1 MSESVIYKTNRI
13 GLSNH
18 WLIIGVLLSI
28 ILGWLIANIGVS
40 VAGLLLILPFG
51 IAFLILIF
59 LNPRIALI
67 SFILYC
73 FLMPTIGK
81 HIAGVQFGLL
91 VDGLL
96 VLTWLAIF
104 FYQGKKYRFRH
115 LNIDLVWL
123 ALIWFGITVLE
134 IANPTRPDIV
144 GWLQEMRSSS
154 LYWLM
159 TVPLVI
165 LIFKKRTDID
175 LFLNIIIIMSV
186 IGALYGMK
194 QLYFGV
200 DSAEHRWLEEGA
212 KKTHILFGK
221 LRVFSY
227 YSEAAQFGASQAHLT
242 VMCIA
247 LAVGPYSTGRKILY
261 TLAALVILYGM
272 LISGTRGALG
282 ALVGGSFIFLILM
295 KKTRILVAGMFLG
308 LAFIGILKFTSV
320 GSGNDQIRRLRSALD
335 PNDPS
340 FQVRLINQRVLK
352 DIMASK
358 PFGMGVG
365 TIGQWGRTYNKH
377 IATANIPPDSLYVKM
392 WAMYGV
398 VGFIIWFGMMLYIVG
413 KSSGIIWETRDP
425 VLRNQLI
432 SLCAGS
438 FGSLVCSYGN
448 EVMNALPSSAIVYI
462 SWAFVFISPKWD
474 TKLKLKEPK
483 VSLITS

>member
-1 MSESVIYKTNRI
+1 MNESAFYNTNRI
-13 GLSNH
+13 GLSNR
-18 WLIIGVLLSI
+18 WLIPGILLSFV
-28 ILGWLIANIGVS
+28 LGWLIANMGIS
-40 VAGLLLILPFG
+40 VAGMLLVLPF
-51 IAFLILIF
+51 ALTFLILVF
-59 LNPRIALI
+59 LNPRIGLI
-67 SFILYC
+67 TFIFYC

-81 HIAGVQFGLL
+81 HIVGPQFGLL

-104 FYQGKKYRFRH
+104 FYRGNKFRFRH
-115 LNIDLVWL
+115 LNIDLVWMAL
-123 ALIWFGITVLE
+123 AWFGITVLE
-134 IANPTRPDIV
+134 IGNPTRPNIV
-144 GWLQEMRSSS
+144 GWFQEMRSSS
-154 LYWLM
+154 LYWLL

-165 LIFKKRTDID
+165 FVFKKKTDIS
-175 LFLNIIIIMSV
+175 LFLHIIIIMSF
-186 IGALYGMK
+186 IGAIYGLK
-194 QLYFGV
+194 QLYLGV
-200 DSAEHRWLEEGA
+200 DAAENRWLEEGA

-227 YSEAAQFGASQAHLT
+227 YSEAAQFGASQAHLA

-247 LAVGPYSTGRKILY
+247 LAVGPYSTGRKFLY
-261 TLAALVILYGM
+261 SIAGLLIFYGM
-272 LISGTRGALG
+272 LISGTRGAMG
-282 ALVGGSFIFLILM
+282 ALVGGGFIFLVLM
-295 KKTRILVAGMFLG
+295 KQTRILMAGMIVG
-308 LAFIGILKFTSV
+308 IGFIGMLKFTSI
-320 GSGNDQIRRLRSALD
+320 GSGNDQIRRLRSSLD

-340 FQVRLINQRVLK
+340 LQARLINQRILK

-358 PFGMGVG
+358 PIGMGVG

-398 VGFIIWFGMMLYIVG
+398 IGFVIWFGMMFYIVG

-474 TKLKLKEPK
+474 TK
-483 VSLITS
+483 